1 MSQRRAIKKDKADDD
16 IVRHGRDRH
25 LGVCVSNEF
34 YQRAPMFF
42 SREAMNIELIGHYR
56 GASAFLICNGPS
68 FASLNHNL
76 LRQPGII
83 TYGMNNGPAS
93 FRPDFWTC
101 VDTPARFLKSIWLDP
116 KITKLVPMAHF
127 EKNIFDN
134 EEWKMQNIKVG
145 DCPNV
150 IGFRRNEK
158 FMANRFLFED
168 CMNWGNHKD
177 YGGCRTVIL
186 PCLHIL
192 FLLGF
197 RKVYLLGCDLTMSTE
212 YAYHFDEQRDRGAV
226 SCNTAT
232 YRKMI
237 TEYFPQLKPFFDAEG
252 FEIYNCNP
260 NSALTVF
267 PHVTFENAIAEAT
280 GKLGDTVNERT
291 WGMYSKPEEK
301 EKWKNEISDEQ
312 KPHLAVLKQLKGQKG
327 QTPQTVAKRIPEQTN
342 TTTTLP
348 MQVFQPQPVQPI
360 FVPQPQPVQSI
371 PVPQP
376 QPQPMPVSAQP
387 VQPIPVPQP
396 QPMPVSVQ
404 PVQPKNEIV
413 AIGIEMEEQ
422 RRKLLEERQKHLAQ
436 KRAEIEQ
443 AQAEVQRQIL
453 EQNSAPNI
461 IPTYID
467 KPPMPQVIPV
477 QQKKPVN
484 YFLTTSQ
491 QEG

>member
-1 MSQRRAIKKDKADDD
+1 MQRGRKMSQRRAIKKDKADDD

-68 FASLNHNL
+68 FASLNHDL

-212 YAYHFDEQRDRGAV
+212 YAYHFDEQRDKGAV
-226 SCNTAT
+226 NCNTAT

-267 PHVTFENAIAEAT
+267 PHVTFENAVAEAT
-280 GKLGDTVNERT
+280 GKLGNTANERT

-327 QTPQTVAKRIPEQTN
+327 QAPQMPQTVAKRIPEQTN

-348 MQVFQPQPVQPI
+348 MQSVQ
-360 FVPQPQPVQSI
+360 PQPQPI
-371 PVPQP
+371 PQP
-376 QPQPMPVSAQP
+376 IQPVLQPQPMPVP
-387 VQPIPVPQP
+387 
-396 QPMPVSVQ
+396 VQ
-404 PVQPKNEIV
+404 PVQLTEPKNEIV
-413 AIGIEMEEQ
+413 AIGTEMEEQ

-436 KRAEIEQ
+436 KKAEIER

-453 EQNSAPNI
+453 EQNSVPNI

-467 KPPMPQVIPV
+467 KPPMPQIIPV
-477 QQKKPVN
+477 QQKRSIN
-484 YFLTTSQ
+484 ITTSQ

>member
-68 FASLNHNL
+68 FASLNHDL

-212 YAYHFDEQRDRGAV
+212 YAYHFDEQRDKGAV
-226 SCNTAT
+226 NCNTAT

-280 GKLGDTVNERT
+280 GKLGNTANERT

-327 QTPQTVAKRIPEQTN
+327 QAPQMPQTVAKRIPEQTN

-348 MQVFQPQPVQPI
+348 MQSVQ
-360 FVPQPQPVQSI
+360 PQPQPI
-371 PVPQP
+371 PQP
-376 QPQPMPVSAQP
+376 IQPVLQPQPMPVP
-387 VQPIPVPQP
+387 
-396 QPMPVSVQ
+396 VQ
-404 PVQPKNEIV
+404 PVQLTEPKNEIV
-413 AIGIEMEEQ
+413 AIGTEMEEQ

-436 KRAEIEQ
+436 KKAEIER

-453 EQNSAPNI
+453 EQNSVPNI

-467 KPPMPQVIPV
+467 KPPMPQIIPV
-477 QQKKPVN
+477 QQKRSIN
-484 YFLTTSQ
+484 ITTSQ

>member
-1 MSQRRAIKKDKADDD
+1 MSQRRAIKKDRADDD
-16 IVRHGRDRH
+16 IIRHGRDRH

-42 SREAMNIELIGHYR
+42 SREAMNLELIGQYR

-68 FASLNHNL
+68 FASLNHDL

-134 EEWKMQNIKVG
+134 EEWKMQNVKVG

-197 RKVYLLGCDLTMSTE
+197 RKIYLLGCDLTMSTE
-212 YAYHFDEQRDRGAV
+212 YAYHFDEQRDKGAV
-226 SCNTAT
+226 NCNTAT

-267 PHVTFENAIAEAT
+267 PHVTFEDAIAEAT
-280 GKLGDTVNERT
+280 SKLGDTMNERT

-301 EKWKNEISDEQ
+301 EKWKNEIPDEQ
-312 KPHLAVLKQLKGQKG
+312 KAHLAVLKQMKAQRV
-327 QTPQTVAKRIPEQTN
+327 QMPQTVAKIIPEQTN
-342 TTTTLP
+342 TTTTTLP
-348 MQVFQPQPVQPI
+348 MQVFQPIPVQP
-360 FVPQPQPVQSI
+360 Q

-376 QPQPMPVSAQP
+376 QL
-387 VQPIPVPQP
+387 IP
-396 QPMPVSVQ
+396 Q
-404 PVQPKNEIV
+404 PVQPKPVPVQPVPVQPMPTPTNEIV

-436 KRAEIEQ
+436 KKAEIEQ
-443 AQAEVQRQIL
+443 AQVEVQRQIQ
-453 EQNSAPNI
+453 EQNSAPI
-461 IPTYID
+461 VVPTYID
-467 KPPMPQVIPV
+467 VPQIPQIPQIIPV
-477 QQKKPVN
+477 QQKRPIN
-484 YFLTTSQ
+484 ITTSQ
-491 QEG
+491 QG